1 MTNSWMLMLALV
13 VSYVG
18 STLIGPRLIPY
29 LQRLKFGQSIRQEG
43 PKSHY
48 KKAGTPTM
56 GGFIFLAG
64 LLLAM
69 VLVRTFDEVGLFMLF
84 SIFGFGSLG
93 FADDYIKVVLKRNLG
108 LRAWQKLAGQ
118 FIVSAILAV
127 WGANLFGTEILI
139 PFIKQ
144 PFDIGVLYYPFVI
157 FVAIATTNAVN
168 LTDGLDGLAG
178 SVSTLVIG
186 FFGLVAVAQ
195 QNVTLL
201 VVAIGLI
208 GGLGGF
214 LKYNRYPAQVFM
226 GDLGSLA
233 LGGAVAGFA
242 FSTGTALMIPI
253 VGGIYFAE
261 TLSVIIQVVSFKTTG
276 KRVFKMSPLH
286 HHFELSGWKETKIV
300 GTFYMITLGLVI
312 LGYFI
317 AI

>member
-1 MTNSWMLMLALV
+1 
-13 VSYVG
+13 
-18 STLIGPRLIPY
+18 
-29 LQRLKFGQSIRQEG
+29 
-43 PKSHY
+43 
-48 KKAGTPTM
+48 M

-108 LRAWQKLAGQ
+108 LRAWQKLTGQ

-286 HHFELSGWKETKIV
+286 HHFELSGWKETKKIV

>member
-13 VSYVG
+13 VSYAG
-18 STLIGPRLIPY
+18 STLIGPKLIPY
-29 LQRLKFGQSIRQEG
+29 LQKLKFGQSIREEG

-56 GGFIFLAG
+56 GGFIFLVG
-64 LLLAM
+64 LVLAM
-69 VLVRTFDEVGLFMLF
+69 ILVRTFNQTAFFMLF

-93 FADDYIKVVLKRNLG
+93 FLDDYIKVVLKRNLG

-118 FIVSAILAV
+118 FIVSTILAV
-127 WGANLFGTEILI
+127 WGANLFGTELII
-139 PFIKQ
+139 PFVKQ
-144 PFDIGVLYYPFVI
+144 SVDIGILYYPFVI

-178 SVSTLVIG
+178 SVTTLVVG
-186 FFGLVAVAQ
+186 FFGLVAVSQ

-201 VVAIGLI
+201 VIAIGLI

-242 FSTGTALMIPI
+242 FASGMALMIPI

-261 TLSVIIQVVSFKTTG
+261 TLSVIIQVISFKTTG

-286 HHFELSGWKETKIV
+286 HHYELSGWSETKIV
-300 GTFYMITLGLVI
+300 GTFYLVTLGLVI
-312 LGYFI
+312 AGYFI

>member
-13 VSYVG
+13 VSYAG
-18 STLIGPRLIPY
+18 STLIGPKLIPY

-56 GGFIFLAG
+56 GGFIFLTG

-69 VLVRTFDEVGLFMLF
+69 ILVRTFNSTAMFMLF

-93 FADDYIKVVLKRNLG
+93 FLDDYIKVVLKRNLG
-108 LRAWQKLAGQ
+108 LRAWQKLLGQ
-118 FIVSAILAV
+118 FIVSTILAV
-127 WGANLFGTEILI
+127 WGAQLFGTEILI
-139 PFIKQ
+139 PFVKTT
-144 PFDIGVLYYPFVI
+144 FDLGFLYYPFVI
-157 FVAIATTNAVN
+157 FVAIGTTNAVN

-186 FFGLVAVAQ
+186 FFGIVAVSQ

-201 VVAIGLI
+201 VIAVGLI

-242 FSTGTALMIPI
+242 FASGTALMIPI

-261 TLSVIIQVVSFKTTG
+261 TLSVIIQVISFKTTR

-286 HHFELSGWKETKIV
+286 HHYELSGWSETKIV
-300 GTFYMITLGLVI
+300 GTFYIVTLFLVVA
-312 LGYFI
+312 GYFI

>member
-13 VSYVG
+13 VSYAG
-18 STLIGPRLIPY
+18 STLIGPKLIPY
-29 LQRLKFGQSIRQEG
+29 LERLKFGQSIRQEG

-56 GGFIFLAG
+56 GGFIFLVG
-64 LLLAM
+64 LVLAM
-69 VLVRTFDEVGLFMLF
+69 LLVRTFNQTALFMLF

-93 FADDYIKVVLKRNLG
+93 FLDDYIKVVLKRNLG

-118 FIVSAILAV
+118 FIVSTILAI
-127 WGANLFGTEILI
+127 WGANLFGTDLII
-139 PFIKQ
+139 PFVKTTI
-144 PFDIGVLYYPFVI
+144 DIGVFYYPFVI

-178 SVSTLVIG
+178 SVTTLVVG
-186 FFGLVAVAQ
+186 FFGLVAVSQ

-201 VVAIGLI
+201 VIAVGLI

-242 FSTGTALMIPI
+242 FASGMALMIPI

-261 TLSVIIQVVSFKTTG
+261 TLSVIIQVVSFKTRG

-286 HHFELSGWKETKIV
+286 HHYELSGWSETKIV
-300 GTFYMITLGLVI
+300 GTFYLVTLGLVI
-312 LGYFI
+312 AGYFI

>member
-1 MTNSWMLMLALV
+1 MLALV
-13 VSYVG
+13 VSYAG
-18 STLIGPRLIPY
+18 STLIGPKLIPY
-29 LQRLKFGQSIRQEG
+29 LERLKFGQSIRQEG

-56 GGFIFLAG
+56 GGFIFLVG
-64 LLLAM
+64 LVLAM
-69 VLVRTFDEVGLFMLF
+69 LLVRTFNQTALFMLF

-93 FADDYIKVVLKRNLG
+93 FLDDYIKVVLKRNLG

-118 FIVSAILAV
+118 FIVSTILAI
-127 WGANLFGTEILI
+127 WGANLFGTELII
-139 PFIKQ
+139 PFVKTTI
-144 PFDIGVLYYPFVI
+144 DIGVFYYPFVI

-178 SVSTLVIG
+178 SVTTLVVG
-186 FFGLVAVAQ
+186 FFGLVAVSQ

-201 VVAIGLI
+201 VIAVGLI

-242 FSTGTALMIPI
+242 FASGMALMIPI

-261 TLSVIIQVVSFKTTG
+261 TLSVIIQVVSFKTRG

-286 HHFELSGWKETKIV
+286 HHYELSGWSETKIV
-300 GTFYMITLGLVI
+300 GTFYLVTLGLVI
-312 LGYFI
+312 AGYFI

>member
-13 VSYVG
+13 VSYAG
-18 STLIGPRLIPY
+18 STLIGPKLIPY
-29 LQRLKFGQSIRQEG
+29 LEKLKFGQSIRHEG

-56 GGFIFLAG
+56 GGFIFLVG
-64 LLLAM
+64 LILAM
-69 VLVRTFDEVGLFMLF
+69 ILVRTFDQTAFFMLF
-84 SIFGFGSLG
+84 SIFGFGTLG
-93 FADDYIKVVLKRNLG
+93 FLDDYIKVVLKRNLG

-118 FIVSAILAV
+118 FLVSTILAV
-127 WGANLFGTEILI
+127 WGANLFGTELLL
-139 PFIKQ
+139 PFVKKSI
-144 PFDIGVLYYPFVI
+144 DIGLLYYPFVI

-178 SVSTLVIG
+178 SVTTLVVG
-186 FFGLVAVAQ
+186 FFGLVAVSQ
-195 QNVTLL
+195 ENVTLL

-214 LKYNRYPAQVFM
+214 LKYNRHPAQVFM

-242 FSTGTALMIPI
+242 FASGTALMIPI

-261 TLSVIIQVVSFKTTG
+261 TLSVIIQVISFKTRG

-286 HHFELSGWKETKIV
+286 HHYELSGWSETKIV
-300 GTFYMITLGLVI
+300 GTFYLVTLGLVI
-312 LGYFI
+312 AGYFI